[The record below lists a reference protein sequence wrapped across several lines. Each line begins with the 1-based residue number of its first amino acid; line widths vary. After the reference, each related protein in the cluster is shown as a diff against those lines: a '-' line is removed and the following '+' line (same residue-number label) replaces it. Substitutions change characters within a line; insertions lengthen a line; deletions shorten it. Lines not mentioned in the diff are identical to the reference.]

1 MVNQNA
7 DTVYTKSIYN
17 NKFLCQ
23 RATKSL
29 LGMLFTKTVFKT
41 DDNAIQASK
50 YSIRYYFVLELQEQP
65 VFVLVVF
72 HGNEMLAIDFF
83 FDISVM

>member
-1 MVNQNA
+1 MQTQFIQNQYIIINFLI
-7 DTVYTKSIYN
+7 V
-17 NKFLCQ
+17 LCQ

-29 LGMLFTKTVFKT
+29 LGMLFTKTVKT

-50 YSIRYYFVLELQEQP
+50 YSIRYYFALELQQQP

-72 HGNEMLAIDFF
+72 HGNEMVAIDFF